1 MYQEK
6 KRERR
11 RKDFLRMKARA
22 RRVQAE
28 WWDTHHTDPELDES
42 SSKLANNLKICSC
55 YMCGNPRKW
64 RRNEKTFQEIK
75 ADIDAKE
82 QDGESR

>member
-11 RKDFLRMKARA
+11 RRDYFRMKERA
-22 RRVQAE
+22 RRIQAH
-28 WWDTHHTDPELDES
+28 WWNTTHTNPELDES
-42 SSKLANNLKICSC
+42 SGRLANNLKCCSC

-64 RRNEKTFQEIK
+64 WKEKTLQERIFLK
-75 ADIDAKE
+75 NSKKDLTFD
-82 QDGESR
+82 